1 MNGFIGAIIKLLV
14 FCFILMIFF
23 LILNALGLFEIF
35 SSILIGVVS
44 IGLSIVL
51 VVILIKIIMFFI
63 S

>member
-14 FCFILMIFF
+14 FCFVLMIFF

-44 IGLSIVL
+44 IGLSIAL
-51 VVILIKIIMFFI
+51 VVILIKIILFFI